1 MECAYYECM
10 YLCVCA
16 QSLSCVQL
24 FTASQTVVQQA
35 PLFMEFSQP
44 KYWSRLPFSTPEDL
58 PNPGIK
64 PTCLMSPALAGG
76 FFITSTTWEAHI
88 MNMYIYCF
96 LNNFYA
102 KAVRLLVTC
111 FRTPKP
117 NNIFWTSF
125 YVINHLS
132 TNNFKQIYA
141 ITLYRATII
150 YYTNPYL

>member
-1 MECAYYECM
+1 MEYAYYECM
-10 YLCVCA
+10 YLCVCT

-24 FTASQTVVQQA
+24 FTVSQTVVQQA

-117 NNIFWTSF
+117 IYSE
-125 YVINHLS
+125 HLS
-132 TNNFKQIYA
+132 MSLTIY
-141 ITLYRATII
+141 LQTILNK
-150 YYTNPYL
+150 YMLLHCTDPP